1 MEIDEYSHIHV
12 INPISYHDVTYPS
25 YKLFH
30 AQQIFGLTN
39 FMLLTEDDL
48 VDISVLC

>member
-25 YKLFH
+25 YSFSMH
-30 AQQIFGLTN
+30 N
-39 FMLLTEDDL
+39 RYL
-48 VDISVLC
+48 VSQTSCF